1 MAAAAPT
8 GAEKHPVYGLLFA
21 VGWAVGVHVRLP
33 PGGRGWLVSPPAIA
47 MDNLA
52 TPGLSIATRLQK
64 GSAIVSHYTV
74 EELIA
79 RWKREEL
86 TTEQLLGQLL
96 LVLREHEQRLKELA
110 RQVPAMPEP
119 PR

>member
-1 MAAAAPT
+1 M
-8 GAEKHPVYGLLFA
+8 
-21 VGWAVGVHVRLP
+21 
-33 PGGRGWLVSPPAIA
+33 GRGSPCSPSARRAGLAGFPARHCAGQFGNVPIV
-47 MDNLA
+47 
-52 TPGLSIATRLQK
+52 IATSLQK